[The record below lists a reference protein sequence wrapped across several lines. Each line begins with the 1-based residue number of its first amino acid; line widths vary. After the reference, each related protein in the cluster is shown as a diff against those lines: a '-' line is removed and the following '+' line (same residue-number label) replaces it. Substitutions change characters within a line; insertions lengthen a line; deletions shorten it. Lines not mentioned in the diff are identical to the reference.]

1 MDALVKQKLKE
12 RLPDG
17 REITNFD
24 PSAISFKIESIDVQN
39 EKAKLSF
46 SAQAATKLTQDS
58 PSLSKDAVAGLGL
71 EEAKTKL
78 LSVDG
83 VESVD
88 IQIRPAW
95 IGKLPTMKDH
105 IEVVVQ

>member
-1 MDALVKQKLKE
+1 LVKQKLKE

-24 PSAISFKIESIDVQN
+24 PSAITFKIESLDVPN

-46 SAQAATKLTQDS
+46 SAQASTKLTQNS
-58 PSLSKDAVAGLGL
+58 PALSKESVAGMGVD
-71 EEAKTKL
+71 EAKSKL
-78 LSVDG
+78 MDVEG

-95 IGKLPTMKDH
+95 IGKLPSMKER
-105 IEVVVQ
+105 IEMVVQ